1 MNNNNL
7 CSPTV
12 LAKPSDKAGGSDTK
26 MSFFEWANLGMDTVE
41 VAALIVVLM
50 LLYRVHRNISALL
63 RVIRRMDR
71 KTADTTISRYRRQ
84 AEVNEAAL
92 QWTGDR
98 EQHLDRPTAD

>member
-1 MNNNNL
+1 
-7 CSPTV
+7 
-12 LAKPSDKAGGSDTK
+12 

-63 RVIRRMDR
+63 RVIRRMDS
-71 KTADTTISRYRRQ
+71 KTADSTIGGYRRQ
-84 AEVNEAAL
+84 AELSDAGL

-98 EQHLDRPTAD
+98 EQQPNRPAAD

>member
-1 MNNNNL
+1 
-7 CSPTV
+7 
-12 LAKPSDKAGGSDTK
+12 